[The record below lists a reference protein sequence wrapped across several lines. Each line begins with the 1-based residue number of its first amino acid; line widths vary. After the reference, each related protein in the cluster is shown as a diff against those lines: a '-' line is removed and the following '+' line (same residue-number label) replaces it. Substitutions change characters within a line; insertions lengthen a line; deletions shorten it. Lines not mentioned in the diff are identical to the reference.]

1 MSTRLHVGNIPKTVE
16 EHELRATF
24 SRFGP
29 VETVAIAKDSIT
41 GRHKG
46 FATVVMSRMSDADS
60 AIRGMN
66 FSQYAGRTIGVSK
79 ARIADEC
86 KSSDGGTPGATTNA
100 ARSSRIFDE

>member
-29 VETVAIAKDSIT
+29 VETIAIARDSLT

-46 FATVVMSRMSDADS
+46 FAMVVMSCMSDADS
-60 AIRGMN
+60 AIRCMN
-66 FSQYAGRTIGVSK
+66 FSQFAGRTIGVSK
-79 ARIADEC
+79 ARTADEC
-86 KSSDGGTPGATTNA
+86 GSTSGGTPGASPNSTL
-100 ARSSRIFDE
+100 SSRNFDE